1 MPTKNNTN
9 NIKTKF
15 KSFFYHKQ
23 KYTKNL
29 VQELQDELKTKIKRT
44 CENYSKLK
52 VPYKHQQLI
61 DKLSKYT
68 DTTFLRQD
76 KDRGV
81 TISDRKEY
89 IQKCVSILNVIQFL
103 KLDTD
108 PTKSLES
115 EVTRTLQKIKHKFE
129 ENQY

>member
-1 MPTKNNTN
+1 M
-9 NIKTKF
+9 
-15 KSFFYHKQ
+15 
-23 KYTKNL
+23 
-29 VQELQDELKTKIKRT
+29 
-44 CENYSKLK
+44 
-52 VPYKHQQLI
+52 
-61 DKLSKYT
+61 
-68 DTTFLRQD
+68 RQD

-81 TISDRKEY
+81 KILDRKEY

-129 ENQY
+129 ENEY